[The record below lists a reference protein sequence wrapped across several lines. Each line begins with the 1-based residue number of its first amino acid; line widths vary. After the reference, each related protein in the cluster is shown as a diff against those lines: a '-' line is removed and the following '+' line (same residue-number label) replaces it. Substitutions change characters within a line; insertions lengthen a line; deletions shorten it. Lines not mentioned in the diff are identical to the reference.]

1 MRNNLFTM
9 MCVMYAEARRCDMHE
24 CVNEIQAEVKAVLP
38 GVNMNGTFGLIAK
51 GLKMR
56 LPMLPLYYIY
66 KRICNGKA

>member
-1 MRNNLFTM
+1 M

-38 GVNMNGTFGLIAK
+38 GVNIDGTFGLIAK